1 MSFHHLPHNAQRR
14 ILDHVHRDMATFRT
28 AQPEDIARFAVEA
41 YIDVYG
47 EDERLA
53 AFDAGIAQATEQQ
66 GQRRV
71 S

>member
-1 MSFHHLPHNAQRR
+1 MSFHHLPHNVRLR
-14 ILDHVHRDMATFRT
+14 IIDHVNRDIGTFRT
-28 AQPEDIARFAVEA
+28 DAIEDVVRFAVEA